1 MSKTELREL
10 VSKAVREEVKFL
22 ERRMAA
28 RESQMDEAID
38 MAHQHEVRIAALEDR
53 IDKAM
58 REMGAPRASINSPTP
73 SSSSSSSSTTDN
85 LPVTPLAPSPPSE
98 HSSKAP
104 SYPEDSSDDDSI
116 YGVEDHMSEPRVS
129 SSPDQ
134 APEVNSPQLD
144 SALEDELAELGG
156 LGLDTD
162 ASEDDSDGNI
172 TDQDAEGETDDEYEA
187 PEPPIPSTGSEILA
201 GRMPIRPLSKCKTKG
216 ASTPRLG

>member
-38 MAHQHEVRIAALEDR
+38 MAYQHEVRIAALEDR
-53 IDKAM
+53 IHKAM

-73 SSSSSSSSTTDN
+73 SSSSSTTTDN
-85 LPVTPLAPSPPSE
+85 LPATPLAPSPPSE

-116 YGVEDHMSEPRVS
+116 YGVEDHRFEPRVS

-187 PEPPIPSTGSEILA
+187 PEPPIPSTGSETLA
-201 GRMPIRPLSKCKTKG
+201 GRLPIRPLSKCKTKG